1 MAEKDDVS
9 QSKNLG
15 EELGLNEKQMQFCE
29 YYVKNGN
36 AGLSYKKAYSDNT
49 GKELTQGSCYSNGS
63 KLLKKEKIQN
73 YIAHLRQEEKSV
85 RIMEKEDIITSLQE
99 IATDYASRT
108 SDKIRALELLGKFY
122 SMWSDNL
129 NVSSDTLV
137 EINLTGELEQEDT
150 GEIIEQNVEKIEG
163 KKASN
168 E

>member
-1 MAEKDDVS
+1 
-9 QSKNLG
+9 
-15 EELGLNEKQMQFCE
+15 
-29 YYVKNGN
+29 
-36 AGLSYKKAYSDNT
+36 
-49 GKELTQGSCYSNGS
+49 
-63 KLLKKEKIQN
+63 
-73 YIAHLRQEEKSV
+73 
-85 RIMEKEDIITSLQE
+85 MEKEDIITSLQE

-150 GEIIEQNVEKIEG
+150 GEIVEQNVEKIEK
-163 KKASN
+163 KKAGN